1 MILIQKPRDVIGGLV
16 VIAIGAGFF
25 LSGQELEMGT
35 SFRMGPGYFP
45 TILSILMIGLG
56 AVIAVQ
62 ALRAPTTEH
71 SFGQVPWRGLLLLI
85 GAVLFFGF
93 VVRGLGLAPAVLIV
107 VLTTA
112 WASRYASLRSSL
124 PLSIGLAAFCA
135 VLFIRLLGLPLPL
148 TGPWLSVDY
157 WSPAPPRHQP
167 QNRQPHPGRRVSP
180 MELLGD
186 LGLGFATALSPFNL
200 MYCFI
205 GVLLGTAVGVLPG
218 LGPVATIAMLLPITF
233 GLPPVSSL
241 IMLAGIY
248 YGAQYGG
255 STTAILI
262 NLPGES
268 SSVVTAIDGY
278 QMAKKGRAGPA
289 LATAALGSFFAGT
302 VATVLLAIAAP
313 PLADVALQ
321 FGPAEYFSLMVLGL
335 VASVALAS
343 GSLLKAFTMIV
354 LGLLLGLVGSDVE
367 TGTQRF
373 TFDMPEMADGLNF
386 VALSMGVFGLGEILR
401 NLEHEHTRSVMV
413 KHVSGLMLSK
423 ADFKRIIGPVL
434 RGTALG
440 SLLGILP
447 GGGAMLASFAAYT
460 MEKKISPNR
469 AEFGKGAIEGV
480 AAPESANNAG
490 AQTSFI
496 PMLTLGIPSNP
507 VMALMIG
514 AMIIQGITPGP
525 NVVTDEP
532 ELFWG
537 MIVSMWVG
545 NLMLVLLNLP
555 LIGLWIRMLTI
566 PYHLLFPAIIAFCCI
581 GAFSVNNSVFDVF
594 MMALFGLVGYA
605 LIKLDFE
612 PAPLLLG
619 FVLGPMLEENLRR
632 AMLLSRGSPSV
643 FVTHPL
649 SLALLVISLALL
661 IIVVMP
667 NIRAKREEAFSE

>member
-1 MILIQKPRDVIGGLV
+1 
-16 VIAIGAGFF
+16 
-25 LSGQELEMGT
+25 
-35 SFRMGPGYFP
+35 
-45 TILSILMIGLG
+45 
-56 AVIAVQ
+56 
-62 ALRAPTTEH
+62 
-71 SFGQVPWRGLLLLI
+71 
-85 GAVLFFGF
+85 
-93 VVRGLGLAPAVLIV
+93 
-107 VLTTA
+107 
-112 WASRYASLRSSL
+112 
-124 PLSIGLAAFCA
+124 
-135 VLFIRLLGLPLPL
+135 
-148 TGPWLSVDY
+148 
-157 WSPAPPRHQP
+157 
-167 QNRQPHPGRRVSP
+167 
-180 MELLGD
+180 MELFTD

-200 MYCFI
+200 LYCFI

-278 QMAKKGRAGPA
+278 QMARKGRAGPA

-302 VATVLLAIAAP
+302 VATFLLVLAAP

-367 TGTQRF
+367 TGSQRF
-373 TFDMPEMADGLNF
+373 TFDMPELADGLNF
-386 VALSMGVFGLGEILR
+386 VALSMGVFGIGEILR

-423 ADFKRIIGPVL
+423 DDFKRIIGPVL

-460 MEKKISPNR
+460 VEKKISPNR

-490 AQTSFI
+490 AQSSFI

-537 MIVSMWVG
+537 MIVSMWIG

-555 LIGLWIRMLTI
+555 LIGLWVRMLTI

-594 MMALFGLVGYA
+594 MMALFGVVGYA

-649 SLALLVISLALL
+649 SLGLLLVAAALL

-667 NIRAKREEAFSE
+667 TVRSKREEAFSE